1 VRNQFRWLLVIAA
14 AIAAV
19 VLFVLLRP
27 DGNDE
32 ETATA
37 TEAATTTTAT
47 AATTSPAMTSTKTT
61 SGVDI
66 AITVEN
72 GKPVGGVAKATVKQ
86 GQKVALIVH
95 SDVADEVHLH
105 GYDLHRDVEA
115 GGTATIAFTAKIAG
129 RFEAE
134 LEDRKEQIL
143 SLTVEP

>member
-1 VRNQFRWLLVIAA
+1 VLAA
-14 AIAAV
+14 AAAAV
-19 VLFVLLRP
+19 ILFVLLRP
-27 DGNDE
+27 SDNGE
-32 ETATA
+32 EATTVGTTTAT
-37 TEAATTTTAT
+37 TATTTTAT
-47 AATTSPAMTSTKTT
+47 TATVPTVTKA

-66 AITVEN
+66 AITVKN
-72 GKPVGGVAKATVKQ
+72 GKPVGGIAKATVKQ
-86 GQKVALIVH
+86 GDKVTLIVR

-115 GGTATIAFTAKIAG
+115 GGTAKIAFTAKIAG

>member
-1 VRNQFRWLLVIAA
+1 MLVGAA
-14 AIAAV
+14 AAVILFV
-19 VLFVLLRP
+19 VLRP
-27 DGNDE
+27 GGNSG
-32 ETATA
+32 ETTTA
-37 TEAATTTTAT
+37 GPAATTTTAT
-47 AATTSPAMTSTKTT
+47 TSPTKAA

-66 AITVEN
+66 AITVKN

-86 GQKVALIVH
+86 GQKVALVVH

-105 GYDLHRDVEA
+105 GYDLHRDVDA
-115 GGTATIAFTAKIAG
+115 GGTATIAFRAKIAG

>member
-1 VRNQFRWLLVIAA
+1 VLAA
-14 AIAAV
+14 AAAAV
-19 VLFVLLRP
+19 ILFVLLRP
-27 DGNDE
+27 SDNGE
-32 ETATA
+32 EAT
-37 TEAATTTTAT
+37 TVSTTTAT
-47 AATTSPAMTSTKTT
+47 TATTTRATTETAPSVTKA

-66 AITVEN
+66 AITVKN

-86 GQKVALIVH
+86 GDKVTLVVR

-134 LEDRKEQIL
+134 LEDRKEKIL

>member
-1 VRNQFRWLLVIAA
+1 VRREFRWLLVLGAA
-14 AIAAV
+14 AVAVILFV
-19 VLFVLLRP
+19 VLRP
-27 DGNDE
+27 GNDE
-32 ETATA
+32 QTATTTNATA
-37 TEAATTTTAT
+37 TTAPTTTEPQAP
-47 AATTSPAMTSTKTT
+47 SR
-61 SGVDI
+61 VRI
-66 AITVEN
+66 AVTVEN

-86 GQKVALIVH
+86 GQKVALVVH

-105 GYDLHRDVEA
+105 GYDLHRDVAA

>member
-1 VRNQFRWLLVIAA
+1 VLAA
-14 AIAAV
+14 AAAAV
-19 VLFVLLRP
+19 ILFVVLRP
-27 DGNDE
+27 SGNDE
-32 ETATA
+32 ETTTA
-37 TEAATTTTAT
+37 AATTTAHR
-47 AATTSPAMTSTKTT
+47 TTTT
-61 SGVDI
+61 PKVTEASGVDI
-66 AITVEN
+66 AITVKN

-86 GQKVALIVH
+86 GDKVTLVVR

>member
-1 VRNQFRWLLVIAA
+1 V
-14 AIAAV
+14 
-19 VLFVLLRP
+19 LRP
-27 DGNDE
+27 GGNGE
-32 ETATA
+32 ETT
-37 TEAATTTTAT
+37 TATTTTAGAATKT
-47 AATTSPAMTSTKTT
+47 ATATTSPTKTV

-66 AITVEN
+66 AITVKN

-86 GQKVALIVH
+86 GEKVALVVH

-105 GYDLHRDVEA
+105 GYDLHRDVDA
-115 GGTATIAFTAKIAG
+115 GGTATISFTANIAG

>member
-1 VRNQFRWLLVIAA
+1 VRTPFRWALVLVGAA
-14 AIAAV
+14 AAVILFV
-19 VLFVLLRP
+19 VLRP
-27 DGNDE
+27 GGNSG
-32 ETATA
+32 ETTTA
-37 TEAATTTTAT
+37 GPAATTTTAT
-47 AATTSPAMTSTKTT
+47 TSPTKAA

-66 AITVEN
+66 AITVKN

-86 GQKVALIVH
+86 GQKVALVVH

-105 GYDLHRDVEA
+105 GYDLHRDVDA
-115 GGTATIAFTAKIAG
+115 GGTATIAFRAKIAG

>member
-1 VRNQFRWLLVIAA
+1 MLVGAA
-14 AIAAV
+14 AAVILFV
-19 VLFVLLRP
+19 VLRP
-27 DGNDE
+27 GGNGE
-32 ETATA
+32 ETT
-37 TEAATTTTAT
+37 TATTTTAT
-47 AATTSPAMTSTKTT
+47 TTATATTSPTKAA

-66 AITVEN
+66 AITVKN

-86 GQKVALIVH
+86 GQKVALVVH

-105 GYDLHRDVEA
+105 GYDLHRDVDA
-115 GGTATIAFTAKIAG
+115 GGTATIAFRAKIAG

>member
-1 VRNQFRWLLVIAA
+1 VLAA
-14 AIAAV
+14 AAAAV
-19 VLFVLLRP
+19 ILFVVLRP
-27 DGNDE
+27 SGNDE
-32 ETATA
+32 ETTTA
-37 TEAATTTTAT
+37 AATTTAHR
-47 AATTSPAMTSTKTT
+47 TTTT
-61 SGVDI
+61 PKVTEASGVDI
-66 AITVEN
+66 AITVKN

-86 GQKVALIVH
+86 GDKVTLIVR

-105 GYDLHRDVEA
+105 GYDLHRDVDA